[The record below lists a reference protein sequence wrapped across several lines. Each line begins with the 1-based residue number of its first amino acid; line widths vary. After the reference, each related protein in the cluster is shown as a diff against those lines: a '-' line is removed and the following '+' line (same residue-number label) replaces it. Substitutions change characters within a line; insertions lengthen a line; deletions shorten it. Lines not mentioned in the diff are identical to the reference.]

1 MSVNYGGYQVRQKSQ
16 APRSLAYR
24 LARAAY
30 RLLKVKL
37 LYNTLLLPY
46 GKLRHTMVKRDVV
59 RTQSHTY
66 TCFFRAPAQL
76 EALAGQVVDR
86 LLQGAPAD
94 RRLDILVF
102 AASTG
107 AEAYT
112 VASFLRKARPGLDFR
127 IVASDLHQEMA
138 DRGNAGKYS
147 RAEVWHSEY
156 ITEEFV
162 RDTFDTVGEE
172 FVVKPELRARVTFTT
187 ANLLDPGLHTRFPAA
202 DIVLAQNV
210 LFHLDDAAA
219 ANAFE
224 HIISC
229 LKPRAALLIEGMN
242 LDQKVR
248 LSGAR
253 GLEPLAY
260 RCREIYEQSRVH
272 VPLDWWNYYYGS
284 EPYISL
290 YPGRDR
296 RYSSIYFNGV
306 STSD

>member
-1 MSVNYGGYQVRQKSQ
+1 MSVNYGGYQVRQKPQ
-16 APRSLAYR
+16 VPRGLAYR
-24 LARAAY
+24 LARATY
-30 RLLKVKL
+30 RFLKVKL

-46 GKLRHTMVKRDVV
+46 GKLRHARVKRVV
-59 RTQSHTY
+59 ARTQSHTY

-76 EALAGQVVDR
+76 EALAGPVVDR
-86 LLQGAPAD
+86 LLQGAPE

-112 VASFLRKARPGLDFR
+112 VASFLRKARPALDFR

-156 ITEEFV
+156 MTDEFV
-162 RDTFDTVGEE
+162 HDTFDAVGED
-172 FVVKPELRARVTFTT
+172 FVVKPELRARVSFTT
-187 ANLLDPGLHTRFPAA
+187 ANLLDPALSTRFPAA

-219 ANAFE
+219 ALAFE
-224 HIISC
+224 HVVSC
-229 LKPRAALLIEGMN
+229 LKPRAALFVEGMN
-242 LDQKVR
+242 LAQKVR
-248 LSGAR
+248 LSSAY
-253 GLEPLAY
+253 GLVPLAY
-260 RCREIYEQSRVH
+260 RCRDIYEQSRVH

-290 YPGRDR
+290 HPGRDR
-296 RYSSIYFNGV
+296 RYGSIYFKGV
-306 STSD
+306 DTPG